1 MDKDVIILLV
11 NGFCVIVTV
20 YCFVSDYYV
29 IALVGMVSNFFLS
42 FYKLIFGRYFFS
54 IGIKAKNNKNY
65 KKAID
70 YYNLAKKNKKMRA
83 SSEYKIARCYALL
96 KDWDNAQ
103 AGFEKILKKDPS
115 NTNIKIS
122 LAYIMAMRGDLEASS
137 QLYSTLVSENSTDV
151 SILKNYISV
160 LCARGMFDEANVQ
173 LAVLKEKFPDDA
185 DISGIEKKLQEL
197 SAPKFEEKTDENSQ
211 SSVTTDSSES

>member
-1 MDKDVIILLV
+1 MKKSTFCYLSLV
-11 NGFCVIVTV
+11 
-20 YCFVSDYYV
+20 
-29 IALVGMVSNFFLS
+29 FL
-42 FYKLIFGRYFFS
+42 FFS
-54 IGIKAKNNKNY
+54 CSGTAHLPVPGEKNAVESNISVEYYSIASSYEELKNY

-185 DISGIEKKLQEL
+185 DISGTEKKLQEL
-197 SAPKFEEKTDENSQ
+197 SAPKSEEKTDENSQ
-211 SSVTTDSSES
+211 TSVTTDSPES

>member
-1 MDKDVIILLV
+1 MKKSTFCYLSLV
-11 NGFCVIVTV
+11 
-20 YCFVSDYYV
+20 
-29 IALVGMVSNFFLS
+29 FL
-42 FYKLIFGRYFFS
+42 FFS
-54 IGIKAKNNKNY
+54 CSGTAHLPVLGEKNAVESNISVEYYSIASSYEELKNY

-197 SAPKFEEKTDENSQ
+197 SAPKSEEKTDENSQ
-211 SSVTTDSSES
+211 SSVTTDSPES

>member
-1 MDKDVIILLV
+1 MAHLPVPGEKNAVESNISV
-11 NGFCVIVTV
+11 E
-20 YCFVSDYYV
+20 YYS
-29 IALVGMVSNFFLS
+29 IASSYEEL
-42 FYKLIFGRYFFS
+42 
-54 IGIKAKNNKNY
+54 KNY

-197 SAPKFEEKTDENSQ
+197 SAPKSEEKTDENSQ
-211 SSVTTDSSES
+211 TSVTTDSSES

>member
-1 MDKDVIILLV
+1 MKKSTFCYLSLV
-11 NGFCVIVTV
+11 
-20 YCFVSDYYV
+20 
-29 IALVGMVSNFFLS
+29 FL
-42 FYKLIFGRYFFS
+42 FFS
-54 IGIKAKNNKNY
+54 CSGTAHLPVPGEKNAVESNISVEYYSIASSYEELKNY

-211 SSVTTDSSES
+211 TSVTTDSSES

>member
-1 MDKDVIILLV
+1 MKKSTFCYLSLV
-11 NGFCVIVTV
+11 
-20 YCFVSDYYV
+20 
-29 IALVGMVSNFFLS
+29 FL
-42 FYKLIFGRYFFS
+42 FFS
-54 IGIKAKNNKNY
+54 CSGTAHLPVPGEKNAVESNISVEYYSIASSYEELKNY

-70 YYNLAKKNKKMRA
+70 YYNLAKKNKKMLA

-137 QLYSTLVSENSTDV
+137 QLYSTLVSENLTDV

-197 SAPKFEEKTDENSQ
+197 SAPKSEEKTDENSQ

>member
-1 MDKDVIILLV
+1 MKKSTFCYLSLV
-11 NGFCVIVTV
+11 
-20 YCFVSDYYV
+20 
-29 IALVGMVSNFFLS
+29 FL
-42 FYKLIFGRYFFS
+42 FFS
-54 IGIKAKNNKNY
+54 CSGTAHLPVPGEKNAVESNISVEYYSIASSYEELKNY

-70 YYNLAKKNKKMRA
+70 YYNLAKKNKKMRV

-137 QLYSTLVSENSTDV
+137 QLYSTLVSENLTDV

-197 SAPKFEEKTDENSQ
+197 SAPKSEEKTDENSQ

>member
-1 MDKDVIILLV
+1 MKKSTFCYLSLV
-11 NGFCVIVTV
+11 
-20 YCFVSDYYV
+20 
-29 IALVGMVSNFFLS
+29 FL
-42 FYKLIFGRYFFS
+42 FFS
-54 IGIKAKNNKNY
+54 CSGTAHLPVPGEKNAVESNISVEYYSIASSYEELKNY

-137 QLYSTLVSENSTDV
+137 QLYSTLVSENLTDV

-197 SAPKFEEKTDENSQ
+197 SAQKSEEKTDENSQ
-211 SSVTTDSSES
+211 TSVTTDSSES

>member
-1 MDKDVIILLV
+1 MKKSTFCYLSLV
-11 NGFCVIVTV
+11 
-20 YCFVSDYYV
+20 
-29 IALVGMVSNFFLS
+29 FL
-42 FYKLIFGRYFFS
+42 FFS
-54 IGIKAKNNKNY
+54 CSGTAHLPVPGEKNAVESNISVEYYSIASSYEELKNY

-122 LAYIMAMRGDLEASS
+122 LAYIMARRGDLEASS
-137 QLYSTLVSENSTDV
+137 HLYSTLVSENSTDV

-197 SAPKFEEKTDENSQ
+197 SAPKSEEKTDENSQ

>member
-1 MDKDVIILLV
+1 MKKSTFCYLSLV
-11 NGFCVIVTV
+11 
-20 YCFVSDYYV
+20 
-29 IALVGMVSNFFLS
+29 FL
-42 FYKLIFGRYFFS
+42 FFS
-54 IGIKAKNNKNY
+54 CSGTAHLPVPGEKNAVESNISVEYYSIASSYEELKNY

-137 QLYSTLVSENSTDV
+137 QLYSTMVSENSTDV

-197 SAPKFEEKTDENSQ
+197 SAPKSEEKTDENSQ
-211 SSVTTDSSES
+211 TSVTTDSSES

>member
-1 MDKDVIILLV
+1 MKKSTFCYLSLV
-11 NGFCVIVTV
+11 
-20 YCFVSDYYV
+20 
-29 IALVGMVSNFFLS
+29 FL
-42 FYKLIFGRYFFS
+42 FFS
-54 IGIKAKNNKNY
+54 CSGTAHLPVPGEKNAVESNISVEYYSIASSYEELKNY

-211 SSVTTDSSES
+211 TSVTTDSPES

>member
-1 MDKDVIILLV
+1 MKKSTFCYLSLV
-11 NGFCVIVTV
+11 
-20 YCFVSDYYV
+20 
-29 IALVGMVSNFFLS
+29 FL
-42 FYKLIFGRYFFS
+42 FFS
-54 IGIKAKNNKNY
+54 CSGTAHLPVPGEKNAVESNISVEYYSIASSYEELKNY

-137 QLYSTLVSENSTDV
+137 QLYSALVSENLTDV

-197 SAPKFEEKTDENSQ
+197 SAPKSEEKTDENSQ

>member
-1 MDKDVIILLV
+1 MKKSTFCYLSLV
-11 NGFCVIVTV
+11 
-20 YCFVSDYYV
+20 
-29 IALVGMVSNFFLS
+29 FL
-42 FYKLIFGRYFFS
+42 FFS
-54 IGIKAKNNKNY
+54 CSGTAHLPVPGEKNAVESNISVEYYSIASSYEELKNY

-137 QLYSTLVSENSTDV
+137 QLYSTLVSENLTDV

-197 SAPKFEEKTDENSQ
+197 SAPKSEEKTDENSQ
-211 SSVTTDSSES
+211 TSVTTDSSES

>member
-1 MDKDVIILLV
+1 MKKSTFCYLSLV
-11 NGFCVIVTV
+11 
-20 YCFVSDYYV
+20 
-29 IALVGMVSNFFLS
+29 FL
-42 FYKLIFGRYFFS
+42 FFS
-54 IGIKAKNNKNY
+54 CSGTAHLPVPGEKNAVESNISVEYYSIASSYEELKNY

-197 SAPKFEEKTDENSQ
+197 SAPKSEEKNDENSQ

>member
-1 MDKDVIILLV
+1 MKKSTFCYLSLV
-11 NGFCVIVTV
+11 
-20 YCFVSDYYV
+20 
-29 IALVGMVSNFFLS
+29 FL
-42 FYKLIFGRYFFS
+42 FFS
-54 IGIKAKNNKNY
+54 CSGTAHLPVPGEKNAVESNISVEYYSIASSYEELKNY

-185 DISGIEKKLQEL
+185 GISGIEKKLQEL

-211 SSVTTDSSES
+211 SSVTTDSPES

>member
-1 MDKDVIILLV
+1 MKKSTFCYLSLV
-11 NGFCVIVTV
+11 
-20 YCFVSDYYV
+20 
-29 IALVGMVSNFFLS
+29 FL
-42 FYKLIFGRYFFS
+42 FFS
-54 IGIKAKNNKNY
+54 CSGTAHLPVPGEKNAVESNISVEYYSIASSYEELKNY

-70 YYNLAKKNKKMRA
+70 YYNLAKKNKKLRA

-137 QLYSTLVSENSTDV
+137 QLYSTLVSENLTDV

-197 SAPKFEEKTDENSQ
+197 SAPKSEEKTDENSQ
-211 SSVTTDSSES
+211 TSVTTDSSES

>member
-1 MDKDVIILLV
+1 MKKSTFCYLSLV
-11 NGFCVIVTV
+11 
-20 YCFVSDYYV
+20 
-29 IALVGMVSNFFLS
+29 FL
-42 FYKLIFGRYFFS
+42 FFS
-54 IGIKAKNNKNY
+54 CSGTAHLPVLGEKNAVESNISVEYYSIASSYEELKNY

-160 LCARGMFDEANVQ
+160 LCARGMFGEANVQ

-197 SAPKFEEKTDENSQ
+197 SAPKSEEKTDENSQ
-211 SSVTTDSSES
+211 SSVTSDSSES

>member
-1 MDKDVIILLV
+1 MKKSTFCYLSLV
-11 NGFCVIVTV
+11 
-20 YCFVSDYYV
+20 
-29 IALVGMVSNFFLS
+29 FL
-42 FYKLIFGRYFFS
+42 FFS
-54 IGIKAKNNKNY
+54 CSGTAHLPVPGEKNAVESNISVEYYSIASSYEELKNY

-70 YYNLAKKNKKMRA
+70 YYNLAKKNKKLRA

-151 SILKNYISV
+151 AILKNYISV

-185 DISGIEKKLQEL
+185 DVSKIEKKLQEL
-197 SAPKFEEKTDENSQ
+197 SAQKSEEKTDENSQ
-211 SSVTTDSSES
+211 SSVTTDSPES

>member
-1 MDKDVIILLV
+1 MKKSTFCYLSLV
-11 NGFCVIVTV
+11 
-20 YCFVSDYYV
+20 
-29 IALVGMVSNFFLS
+29 FL
-42 FYKLIFGRYFFS
+42 FFS
-54 IGIKAKNNKNY
+54 CSGTAHLPVPGEKNAVESNISVEYYSIASSYEELKNY

-122 LAYIMAMRGDLEASS
+122 FAYIMAMRGDLEASS

-197 SAPKFEEKTDENSQ
+197 SAPKSEEKTDENSQ

>member
-1 MDKDVIILLV
+1 MKKSTFCYLSLV
-11 NGFCVIVTV
+11 
-20 YCFVSDYYV
+20 
-29 IALVGMVSNFFLS
+29 FL
-42 FYKLIFGRYFFS
+42 FFS
-54 IGIKAKNNKNY
+54 CSGTAHLPVPGEKNAVESNISVEYYSIASSYEELKNY

-122 LAYIMAMRGDLEASS
+122 LAYIMAMHGDLEASS

-197 SAPKFEEKTDENSQ
+197 SAPKSEEKTDENSQ
-211 SSVTTDSSES
+211 TSVTTDSSES

>member
-1 MDKDVIILLV
+1 MKKSTFCYLSLV
-11 NGFCVIVTV
+11 
-20 YCFVSDYYV
+20 
-29 IALVGMVSNFFLS
+29 FL
-42 FYKLIFGRYFFS
+42 FFS
-54 IGIKAKNNKNY
+54 CSGTAHLPVPGEKNAVESNISVEYYSIASSYEELKNY

-70 YYNLAKKNKKMRA
+70 YYNLAKKNKKMCA

-197 SAPKFEEKTDENSQ
+197 SAPQSEEKTDENSQ
-211 SSVTTDSSES
+211 TSVTTDSSES

>member
-1 MDKDVIILLV
+1 MKKSTFCYLSLV
-11 NGFCVIVTV
+11 
-20 YCFVSDYYV
+20 
-29 IALVGMVSNFFLS
+29 FL
-42 FYKLIFGRYFFS
+42 FFS
-54 IGIKAKNNKNY
+54 CSGTAHLPVPGEKNAVESNISVEYYSIASSYEELKNY

-197 SAPKFEEKTDENSQ
+197 SAPKSDEKTDEKSQ
-211 SSVTTDSSES
+211 TSVTTDSSES

>member
-1 MDKDVIILLV
+1 MKKSTFCYLSLV
-11 NGFCVIVTV
+11 
-20 YCFVSDYYV
+20 
-29 IALVGMVSNFFLS
+29 FL
-42 FYKLIFGRYFFS
+42 FFS
-54 IGIKAKNNKNY
+54 CSGTAHLPVPGEKNAVESNISVEYYSIASLYEELKNY

-197 SAPKFEEKTDENSQ
+197 SAPKSEEKTDENSQ
-211 SSVTTDSSES
+211 TSVTTDSSES

>member
-1 MDKDVIILLV
+1 MKKSTFCYLSLV
-11 NGFCVIVTV
+11 
-20 YCFVSDYYV
+20 
-29 IALVGMVSNFFLS
+29 FL
-42 FYKLIFGRYFFS
+42 FFS
-54 IGIKAKNNKNY
+54 CSGTAHLPVPGEKNAVESNISVEYYSIASSYEELKNY

-137 QLYSTLVSENSTDV
+137 QLYSTLVAENSTDV

-197 SAPKFEEKTDENSQ
+197 SAPKSEEKTDENSQ

>member
-1 MDKDVIILLV
+1 MKKSTFCYLSLV
-11 NGFCVIVTV
+11 
-20 YCFVSDYYV
+20 
-29 IALVGMVSNFFLS
+29 FL
-42 FYKLIFGRYFFS
+42 FFS
-54 IGIKAKNNKNY
+54 CSGTAHLPVPGEKNAVESNISVEYYSIASSYEELKNY

-137 QLYSTLVSENSTDV
+137 QLYSTLVSENLTDV
-151 SILKNYISV
+151 SILKNFISV

-197 SAPKFEEKTDENSQ
+197 SAPKSEEKTDENSQ
-211 SSVTTDSSES
+211 TSVTSDSSES

>member
-1 MDKDVIILLV
+1 MKKSTFCYLSLV
-11 NGFCVIVTV
+11 
-20 YCFVSDYYV
+20 
-29 IALVGMVSNFFLS
+29 FL
-42 FYKLIFGRYFFS
+42 FFS
-54 IGIKAKNNKNY
+54 CSGTAHLPVLGEKNAVESNISVEYYSIASSYEELKNY

-197 SAPKFEEKTDENSQ
+197 SAPKSEEKTDENSQ
-211 SSVTTDSSES
+211 SSVTSDSSES

>member
-1 MDKDVIILLV
+1 MKKSTFCYLSLV
-11 NGFCVIVTV
+11 
-20 YCFVSDYYV
+20 
-29 IALVGMVSNFFLS
+29 FL
-42 FYKLIFGRYFFS
+42 FFS
-54 IGIKAKNNKNY
+54 CSGTAHLPVPGEKNAVESNISVEYYSIASSYEELKNY

-160 LCARGMFDEANVQ
+160 LCARGMFDEVNVQ

-211 SSVTTDSSES
+211 SSVTTDSPES

>member
-1 MDKDVIILLV
+1 MKKSTFCYLSLV
-11 NGFCVIVTV
+11 
-20 YCFVSDYYV
+20 
-29 IALVGMVSNFFLS
+29 FL
-42 FYKLIFGRYFFS
+42 FFS
-54 IGIKAKNNKNY
+54 CSGTAHLPVPGEKNVVESNISVEYYSIASSYEELKNY

-197 SAPKFEEKTDENSQ
+197 SAPKSEEKTDENSQ
-211 SSVTTDSSES
+211 TSVTTDSSES

>member
-1 MDKDVIILLV
+1 MKKSTFCYLSLV
-11 NGFCVIVTV
+11 
-20 YCFVSDYYV
+20 
-29 IALVGMVSNFFLS
+29 FL
-42 FYKLIFGRYFFS
+42 FFS
-54 IGIKAKNNKNY
+54 CSGTAHLPVPGEKNAVESNISVEYYSIASSYEELKNY

-122 LAYIMAMRGDLEASS
+122 LAYIMAMHGDLEASS
-137 QLYSTLVSENSTDV
+137 QLYSTLVSENLTDV

-197 SAPKFEEKTDENSQ
+197 SAPKSEEKTDENSQ
-211 SSVTTDSSES
+211 TSVTTDSPES

>member
-1 MDKDVIILLV
+1 MKKSTFCYLSLV
-11 NGFCVIVTV
+11 
-20 YCFVSDYYV
+20 
-29 IALVGMVSNFFLS
+29 FL
-42 FYKLIFGRYFFS
+42 FFS
-54 IGIKAKNNKNY
+54 CSGTAHLPVPGEKNAVESNISIEYYSIASSYEELKNY

-211 SSVTTDSSES
+211 SSVTTDSPES

>member
-1 MDKDVIILLV
+1 MKKSTFCYLSLV
-11 NGFCVIVTV
+11 
-20 YCFVSDYYV
+20 
-29 IALVGMVSNFFLS
+29 FL
-42 FYKLIFGRYFFS
+42 FFS
-54 IGIKAKNNKNY
+54 CSGTAHLPVPGEKNAVESNISVEYYSIASSYEELKNY

-70 YYNLAKKNKKMRA
+70 YYNLAKKNKKLRA

-211 SSVTTDSSES
+211 SSVTTDSPES

>member
-1 MDKDVIILLV
+1 MKKSTFCYLSLV
-11 NGFCVIVTV
+11 
-20 YCFVSDYYV
+20 
-29 IALVGMVSNFFLS
+29 FL
-42 FYKLIFGRYFFS
+42 FFS
-54 IGIKAKNNKNY
+54 CSGTAHLPVPGEKNAVESNISVEYYSIASSYEELKNY

-137 QLYSTLVSENSTDV
+137 QLYSTLVSENLTDV

-173 LAVLKEKFPDDA
+173 LAVLKEKFPDDV
-185 DISGIEKKLQEL
+185 DIYGIEKKLQEL
-197 SAPKFEEKTDENSQ
+197 SAPKSEEKTDENSQ

>member
-1 MDKDVIILLV
+1 MKKSTFCYLSLV
-11 NGFCVIVTV
+11 
-20 YCFVSDYYV
+20 
-29 IALVGMVSNFFLS
+29 FL
-42 FYKLIFGRYFFS
+42 FFS
-54 IGIKAKNNKNY
+54 CSGTAHLPVPGEKNAVESNISVEYYSIASSYEELKNY

-137 QLYSTLVSENSTDV
+137 HLYSTLVSENSTDV

-185 DISGIEKKLQEL
+185 DVSGIEKKLQEL
-197 SAPKFEEKTDENSQ
+197 SAPKSEEKTDENSQ

>member
-1 MDKDVIILLV
+1 MKKSTFCYLSLV
-11 NGFCVIVTV
+11 
-20 YCFVSDYYV
+20 
-29 IALVGMVSNFFLS
+29 FL
-42 FYKLIFGRYFFS
+42 FFS
-54 IGIKAKNNKNY
+54 CSGTAHLPVPGEKNAVESNISVEYYSIASSYEELKNY

-83 SSEYKIARCYALL
+83 SSEYKIARSYALL

-197 SAPKFEEKTDENSQ
+197 SAPKSEEKTDENSQ
-211 SSVTTDSSES
+211 TSVTTDSSES

>member
-1 MDKDVIILLV
+1 MKKSTFCYLSLV
-11 NGFCVIVTV
+11 
-20 YCFVSDYYV
+20 
-29 IALVGMVSNFFLS
+29 FL
-42 FYKLIFGRYFFS
+42 FFS
-54 IGIKAKNNKNY
+54 CSGTAHLPVPGEKNAVESNISVEYYSIASSYEELKNY

-137 QLYSTLVSENSTDV
+137 QFYSTLVSENSTDV

-197 SAPKFEEKTDENSQ
+197 SAPKSEEKTDENSQ
-211 SSVTTDSSES
+211 TSVTTDSSES

>member
-1 MDKDVIILLV
+1 MKKSTFCYLSLV
-11 NGFCVIVTV
+11 
-20 YCFVSDYYV
+20 
-29 IALVGMVSNFFLS
+29 FL
-42 FYKLIFGRYFFS
+42 FFS
-54 IGIKAKNNKNY
+54 CSGTAHLPVPGEKKAVESNISVEYYSIASSYEELKNY

-70 YYNLAKKNKKMRA
+70 YYNLAKKNKKLRA

-173 LAVLKEKFPDDA
+173 LVVLKEKFPDDA

-197 SAPKFEEKTDENSQ
+197 SAPKSEEKTDENSQ
-211 SSVTTDSSES
+211 TSVTTDSSES

>member
-1 MDKDVIILLV
+1 MKKSTFCYLSLV
-11 NGFCVIVTV
+11 
-20 YCFVSDYYV
+20 
-29 IALVGMVSNFFLS
+29 FL
-42 FYKLIFGRYFFS
+42 FFS
-54 IGIKAKNNKNY
+54 CSGTAHLPVPGEKNAVESNISVEYYSIASSYEELKNY

-185 DISGIEKKLQEL
+185 DISRIEKKLQEL

>member
-1 MDKDVIILLV
+1 MKKSTFCYLSLL
-11 NGFCVIVTV
+11 
-20 YCFVSDYYV
+20 
-29 IALVGMVSNFFLS
+29 FL
-42 FYKLIFGRYFFS
+42 FFS
-54 IGIKAKNNKNY
+54 CSGTAHLPVPGEKNAVESNISVEYYSIASSYEELKNY

-197 SAPKFEEKTDENSQ
+197 SAPKSEEKTDENSQ
-211 SSVTTDSSES
+211 TSVTTDSSES

>member
-1 MDKDVIILLV
+1 MKKSTFCYLSLV
-11 NGFCVIVTV
+11 
-20 YCFVSDYYV
+20 
-29 IALVGMVSNFFLS
+29 FL
-42 FYKLIFGRYFFS
+42 FFS
-54 IGIKAKNNKNY
+54 CSGTAHLPVPGEKNAIESNISVEYYSIASSYEELKNY

-122 LAYIMAMRGDLEASS
+122 LAYIMAMRGDLETSS

-197 SAPKFEEKTDENSQ
+197 SAPKSEEKTDENSQ

>member
-1 MDKDVIILLV
+1 MKKSTFCYLSLV
-11 NGFCVIVTV
+11 
-20 YCFVSDYYV
+20 
-29 IALVGMVSNFFLS
+29 FL
-42 FYKLIFGRYFFS
+42 FFS
-54 IGIKAKNNKNY
+54 CSGTAHLPVPGEKNAVESNISVEYYSIASSYEELKNY

-137 QLYSTLVSENSTDV
+137 QLYSTLVSEISTDV

-197 SAPKFEEKTDENSQ
+197 SAPKSEEKTDENSQ
-211 SSVTTDSSES
+211 TSVISDSSES